1 MLGET
6 LALAR
11 SVQNSAIGFDG
22 PHPGFSLGM
31 SIHNSL
37 GAENLQQ
44 A

>member
-22 PHPGFSLGM
+22 SHPGFSLGM

>member
-1 MLGET
+1 MVGEI
-6 LALAR
+6 LALVR
-11 SVQNSAIGFDG
+11 SVQNSAIGFNG
-22 PHPGFSLGM
+22 THPGFSLGM

>member
-1 MLGET
+1 MSGEI
-6 LALAR
+6 LALVR
-11 SVQNSAIGFDG
+11 SMQNLAISFDG
-22 PHPGFSLGM
+22 PHPGFALGM